1 MTAQL
6 ELNSILIPLFLFTLL
21 ATATPGPNNSL
32 LTLCGSRFGYRQTL
46 PFILGI
52 RAGITGLFI
61 LMASGIGSILAEHP
75 HWYFY
80 LKLLGAG
87 YLVYLAL
94 KMAFSGGHKQQNS
107 AEKQI
112 GFRQGALLQFIN
124 PKSMMMVLSC
134 ITAFSLPGDLYLLS
148 VIQACLIFNLVGLIS
163 NSAWTMFG
171 ALIGR
176 FLATEQA
183 RQRFNRI
190 LALLTLIAVALLFI

>member
-1 MTAQL
+1 MTTQV
-6 ELNSILIPLFLFTLL
+6 ELSSILIPLFLFTLL

-32 LTLCGSRFGYRQTL
+32 LTLSGSRFGYRQTL
-46 PFILGI
+46 PFLFGI
-52 RAGITGLFI
+52 RAGITGLFV
-61 LMASGIGSILAEHP
+61 LMGSGIGSILAQHP

-94 KMAFSGGHKQQNS
+94 KMAFSAS
-107 AEKQI
+107 ARQGRSEENLV

-134 ITAFSLPGDLYLLS
+134 ITAFSLPGELYLLS
-148 VIQACLIFNLVGLIS
+148 VIQACLVFNLVGLLS
-163 NSAWTMFG
+163 NSAWTVFG
-171 ALIGR
+171 ALISR
-176 FLATEQA
+176 FLSSEQA

-190 LALLTLIAVALLFI
+190 LALLTLIAVALLFV